1 MDDCI
6 FCRIVSGKIPAQRV
20 YEDEA
25 VLAIR
30 DINPQ
35 APVHLLVLPKKHLA
49 SVQDASKQDA
59 PLIGA
64 LTLAAVQLARAEGLD
79 HRGFRLVINVGP
91 EGGQTVPHLHMHLL
105 GGRQMKWPPG

>member
-1 MDDCI
+1 M

-35 APVHLLVLPKKHLA
+35 APVHLLVLPKTHLA
-49 SVQDASKQDA
+49 SVQDASNQDA

-64 LTLAAVQLARAEGLD
+64 LTLAAVQLARTEGLD
-79 HRGFRLVINVGP
+79 HRGFRLVINTGP